1 MIRNLYKK
9 IKKMNKIIAPSIL
22 AADFSKLGSE
32 IDMINKSV
40 AEWIHIDV
48 MDGAFVPNITFG
60 SKVIKTIKNSTDKVL
75 DVHMMV
81 EKPER
86 YFENFKNAG
95 ADIITIHLEAS
106 THLHRN
112 LQMIRNLGLK
122 AGVAINPHSNVK
134 LIEDVLNITDLILV
148 MSVNPGFG
156 GQKFIERTYEKL
168 TTLKSILDKRG
179 LTPYI
184 EVDGGV
190 DINNV
195 NKLAEAGA
203 NVLVAGSAIFN
214 SDNPIDY
221 INKLKS

>member
-1 MIRNLYKK
+1 MKK
-9 IKKMNKIIAPSIL
+9 NKMNKIIAPSIL

-40 AEWIHIDV
+40 ADWVHIDV

-60 SKVIKTIKNSTDKVL
+60 AKVIKTIRNLTDKVL

-86 YFENFKNAG
+86 YFEDFKNAG
-95 ADIITIHLEAS
+95 ADVITIHLEAS
-106 THLHRN
+106 PHLHRN
-112 LQMIRNLGLK
+112 LQLIRDLGLK
-122 AGVAINPHSNVK
+122 AGVAINPHSSVK
-134 LIEDVLNITDLILV
+134 FLEDVLDMTDLILV

-168 TTLKSILDKRG
+168 SILKSMLDKMG

-195 NKLAEAGA
+195 QKLTEAGA
-203 NVLVAGSAIFN
+203 NVLVAGSAVFN
-214 SDNPIDY
+214 SANPIDY
-221 INKLKS
+221 INKLKN

>member
-1 MIRNLYKK
+1 
-9 IKKMNKIIAPSIL
+9 MNKIIAPSIL

-32 IDMINKSV
+32 IDMINKSD
-40 AEWIHIDV
+40 AEWVHIDV

-60 SKVIKTIKNSTDKVL
+60 SKVIKTIRNSTDKVL

-86 YFENFKNAG
+86 YFEDFKNAG
-95 ADIITIHLEAS
+95 ADVITIHLEAS
-106 THLHRN
+106 AHLHRS

-122 AGVAINPHSNVK
+122 AGVALNPHTNVK
-134 LIEDVLNITDLILV
+134 LLEDVLDITDLILI

-168 TTLKSILDKRG
+168 SILKSMLDKRG
-179 LTPYI
+179 LTPYV

-195 NKLAEAGA
+195 KNLTEAGA
-203 NVLVAGSAIFN
+203 NVLVAGSAVFN
-214 SDNPIDY
+214 SANPIDY
-221 INKLKS
+221 INKLKN